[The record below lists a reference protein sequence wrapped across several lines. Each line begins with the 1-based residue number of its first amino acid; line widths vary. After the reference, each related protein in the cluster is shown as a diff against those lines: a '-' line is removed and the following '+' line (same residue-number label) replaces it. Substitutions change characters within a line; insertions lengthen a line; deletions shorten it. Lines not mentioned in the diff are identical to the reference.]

1 MIAAVVLAAGLSRRM
16 GQDKLLLP
24 LGGRPLFAYS
34 IDLAASL
41 PFVDERVLVTN
52 TQQIASY
59 GAAHGFRAVPS
70 PRAADGMGHSVAAGA
85 AAVVPGVDTVLFL
98 NADQPFLTAGLVH
111 SLCKTSREGDCI
123 AVPRAAGRP
132 CSPCVFP
139 ARFLPALAALAGDQG
154 GKQVYRRHLDET
166 RFVDVPDARLVA
178 DLDDPETY
186 SRYAQPGRSDGKVE
200 ICRAGPEDA
209 GQVLAYLHAVG
220 GETDNL
226 TFGVEGPGRSVE
238 EEEALL
244 RDLAASANSVVLLAK
259 KGGEIVG
266 NARFRGMARAR
277 LRHRGELAISVR
289 KSEWGQGI
297 GSRLLEAAL
306 DFAVHT
312 AHAEI
317 VSLEVRSD
325 NARAIRLYE
334 KYGFRKI
341 GQFQGF
347 LKIAGREVDCDLMNL
362 YLADTDR

>member
-1 MIAAVVLAAGLSRRM
+1 M
-16 GQDKLLLP
+16 GKW
-24 LGGRPLFAYS
+24 
-34 IDLAASL
+34 
-41 PFVDERVLVTN
+41 
-52 TQQIASY
+52 
-59 GAAHGFRAVPS
+59 
-70 PRAADGMGHSVAAGA
+70 
-85 AAVVPGVDTVLFL
+85 
-98 NADQPFLTAGLVH
+98 
-111 SLCKTSREGDCI
+111 
-123 AVPRAAGRP
+123 
-132 CSPCVFP
+132 
-139 ARFLPALAALAGDQG
+139 
-154 GKQVYRRHLDET
+154 
-166 RFVDVPDARLVA
+166 
-178 DLDDPETY
+178 
-186 SRYAQPGRSDGKVE
+186 RYAGQGR
-200 ICRAGPEDA
+200 
-209 GQVLAYLHAVG
+209 AYLHAVG